1 MIEQKNQNNIQQSPT
16 RVQRWNYM
24 HVKLIKCSYSSESI
38 ISSNNSFEYNTLF
51 SLRWK
56 EYISRVLYVW
66 WKTCQK
72 MIIDD
77 WNMSLLRVSRDT
89 YAFFFLKRMFFVHLI
104 TKGLHIEIYCRIT
117 SWRIPCSFLTL
128 DGGVS
133 FCRVSNRSVVCI

>member
-89 YAFFFLKRMFFVHLI
+89 YAFFFLKNVLCSSHNQRVAYRDILPHYFLKNSVFFFNF
-104 TKGLHIEIYCRIT
+104 G
-117 SWRIPCSFLTL
+117 WRCKFL
-128 DGGVS
+128 
-133 FCRVSNRSVVCI
+133 